1 MSPIPLSRRAQ
12 QTPPSPIRRLA
23 GHARA
28 AVAAGKSVY
37 HLNIGQPDVPTPRA
51 FFEGLQAYSD
61 PVVAYEV
68 SEGNLKLRTA
78 WAAYIN
84 RTVGLQVPVEQ
95 LLITTGASEALIFMF
110 MICCDP
116 GDEILIFDPTYA
128 NYIGF
133 AAVSGVNLVSIE
145 TSLDQ
150 NFSLPS
156 TEEIQTRITPRTR
169 AILLCSP
176 NNPTGTVYSREE
188 LQRLLDICNERNIFL
203 VVDETYREFVY
214 DGRTPLSVL
223 HLEPDNERVV
233 VIDSLSKRFSLC
245 GARLGCLITPN
256 KQILEQVLSQA
267 QARLASPSIDQF
279 AAAHM
284 LEHLPESYLQEVVAE
299 YENRR
304 NVLFDAL
311 ESIPDIDIRKPSGAF
326 YSIVRLPV
334 SDASEFARYM
344 LTDFDVDGKT
354 VFVAPANGFYMSYR
368 GGLSKVRI
376 ACVLHA
382 EALNK
387 AARILAAGLEQYQS
401 KKK

>member
-1 MSPIPLSRRAQ
+1 MSPIPLSKRAQ

-23 GHARA
+23 GYSREATE
-28 AVAAGKSVY
+28 AGKSVY
-37 HLNIGQPDVPTPRA
+37 HLNIGQPDVPTPQA
-51 FFEGLQAYSD
+51 FFEGLKSYSD
-61 PVVAYEV
+61 PVVAYEA
-68 SEGNLKLRTA
+68 SEGNSRLRDS
-78 WAAYIN
+78 WAAYLN
-84 RTVGLQVPVEQ
+84 KSVGLDIPVEQ
-95 LLITTGASEALIFMF
+95 MLITTGASEALIFVF

-145 TSLDQ
+145 TRLDDS
-150 NFSLPS
+150 FALPS
-156 TEEIQTRITPRTR
+156 TEEIHSRITPRTR

-176 NNPTGTVYSREE
+176 NNPTGTVYSKQEV
-188 LQRLLDICNERNIFL
+188 QRLIDVCNERNIFL

-214 DGRTPLSVL
+214 DGQEPLSVL
-223 HLEPDNERVV
+223 HLEPNNKRLV

-256 KQILEQVLSQA
+256 EEILEQALSQA

-284 LEHLPESYLQEVVAE
+284 LNILPDKYLPGIVAE
-299 YENRR
+299 YEQRR
-304 NVLFDAL
+304 NVLFEAL
-311 ESIPDIDIRKPSGAF
+311 SAVPGIDVRKPNGAF
-326 YSIVRLPV
+326 YSIARLPIEN
-334 SDASEFARYM
+334 ASSFAQFM
-344 LTDFDVDGKT
+344 LTDFDVDGRT

-382 EALNK
+382 EALK
-387 AARILAAGLEQYQS
+387 DAVSIIAEGLEAFKAKS
-401 KKK
+401 